1 MFSIERC
8 PLPDNALLNKY
19 DYPGVYTD
27 CYRTDVIGAVT
38 HEEYVST
45 FYTTLLFKL
54 ERIILNWAVS
64 RPSSDIQ
71 AIQLAEGNAETFAA
85 WHVEDRCEN
94 QLLLSDFKGRTR
106 SWLMVA
112 PVDTEDI
119 RKTQLFFGSAVTPV
133 GNAEAEKTSL
143 GFGFGFTMLLGF
155 HKCFSV
161 LLLYSA
167 KSNLKTRYILDKS

>member
-38 HEEYVST
+38 HEEYVGM

-54 ERIILNWAVS
+54 ERIILKWAVS
-64 RPSSDIQ
+64 KPSSDIQ
-71 AIQLAEGNAETFAA
+71 AIQLADGNTDTFSA

-94 QLLLSDFKGRTR
+94 QLLLSDFQGRTR

-112 PVDTEDI
+112 PVNIEDI
-119 RKTQLFFGSAVTPV
+119 RKTRLFFGSAVTPV
-133 GNAEAEKTSL
+133 RNAETKKTSL
-143 GFGFGFTMLLGF
+143 GFGYSMLLGF
-155 HKCFSV
+155 HKIYSV

-167 KSNLKTRYILDKS
+167 KSNLKT

>member
-1 MFSIERC
+1 MFTIESC

-27 CYRTDVIGAVT
+27 CFRTDVIGSVT
-38 HEEYVST
+38 HEEYVGT

-54 ERIILNWAVS
+54 ERIILKWTVS
-64 RPSSDIQ
+64 KPSSDIQ
-71 AIQLAEGNAETFAA
+71 AIQLAGGNTDIFAA

-94 QLLLSDFKGRTR
+94 QLLLSDFQGRTR
-106 SWLMVA
+106 SWFMVA

-119 RKTQLFFGSAVTPV
+119 KKTRLFFGSAVTPV
-133 GNAEAEKTSL
+133 PSAKTEKTSL
-143 GFGFGFTMLLGF
+143 GFGYSMLLGF
-155 HKCFSV
+155 HKFYSV

-167 KSNLKTRYILDKS
+167 KSNLKS